1 MIAKVLT
8 IILLM
13 GAGLAI
19 FQATGGTQEDFFATT
34 WNVFY
39 TVVTFVA
46 NLLTT
51 AWNTV
56 FA

>member
-19 FQATGGTQEDFFATT
+19 FQATGGTQEDFFATS

-46 NLLTT
+46 NLITT
-51 AWNTV
+51 AWNTI